1 MSQEIRA
8 NYEQI
13 DLLPQSL
20 EDWVPRDHPARFIR
34 EFVDALDL
42 VGLGF
47 RAREREEGRPNYA
60 ADLLL
65 KVWLYG
71 YLTRMRS
78 TRELERACREHLS
91 LVWLT
96 GRHAPDHNT
105 LWRFWKENGGA
116 LRQVFRQGVKV
127 AAEHGLIG
135 LICHAVDGTKIRAAS
150 ARRGVEHRPELEQAL
165 GQVEASIRE
174 MERAVEAG
182 EAEEEGEYRLPP
194 ELQAAQQLRQ
204 AIQASLGRRR
214 EVQREHLHPQELEA
228 RVMPCEGRKEL
239 AYNAQVVVDEA
250 SGLMVAEDVT
260 NEENDHHQLVPMLEE
275 AEENLGQVAQE
286 TVADG
291 SYQSMVGLGEA
302 ERKGYAVLVNLGQ
315 EAGAKRGGPYHSSR
329 FPYEAS
335 QDVVL
340 CPRGERLKFERV
352 KRNQRWPYA
361 VRAYR
366 CGRFREC
373 PGRAACSAD
382 RQGRQIEISP
392 YHQALAR
399 QRAKQQDPEKQK
411 LLRQRK
417 TIVEPVFGV
426 IKQARGFRRWT
437 VRGLANVRTQ
447 WALICTAFNLRKM
460 YKAWEAGQLAWA

>member
-8 NYEQI
+8 HYDQI
-13 DLLPQSL
+13 DLLPQCL

-42 VGLGF
+42 GALGF
-47 RAREREEGRPNYA
+47 RVRESEEGRPNYA

-91 LVWLT
+91 LLWLT

-150 ARRGVEHRPELEQAL
+150 SRRGVEHRPELEQAL

-204 AIQASLGRRR
+204 AIQASLGRMR
-214 EVQREHLHPQELEA
+214 EVQREHLNPQELEA

-275 AEENLGQVAQE
+275 VEENLGQVAAE

-291 SYQSMVGLGEA
+291 GYQSVVGLAEA
-302 ERKGYAVLVNLGQ
+302 EAKAYPVLVHMGQ
-315 EAGAKRGGPYHSSR
+315 EAGSKRGGPYHSSR
-329 FPYEAS
+329 FSYEAS
-335 QDVVL
+335 PDVVL

-352 KRNQRWPYA
+352 KRNQRWP
-361 VRAYR
+361 
-366 CGRFREC
+366 
-373 PGRAACSAD
+373 
-382 RQGRQIEISP
+382 
-392 YHQALAR
+392 
-399 QRAKQQDPEKQK
+399 
-411 LLRQRK
+411 
-417 TIVEPVFGV
+417 
-426 IKQARGFRRWT
+426 
-437 VRGLANVRTQ
+437 
-447 WALICTAFNLRKM
+447 
-460 YKAWEAGQLAWA
+460 